1 MKNILFDAQHKLR
14 NGWWIVIFIG
24 LVALTRFAYIPA
36 KLALVELGLDKL
48 WLEPLAFIFILLVTW
63 ICCLLRRESL
73 ATVGFKIDS
82 RWAKHF
88 LLGSLFSIVSMIA
101 IVGLIWAVGGV
112 SFELDAQRSVSV
124 LMSGLYICLFT
135 SLFEETLHRGF
146 IFQRLIGGIGIVG
159 AQLVIAAVF
168 ATGHWGN
175 PGMEGSTLIFASID
189 LALGS
194 VLFGLAYVRTGSLAL
209 PIGLHLGWNW
219 MQGNVL
225 GFGVSGIDQVGW
237 LQPVFQGMEQWI
249 TGGEFGPEASVFA
262 VLVDIL
268 AIFILWQWRGSVNKL
283 ATKAP
288 KLADSVQLSCTI

>member
-1 MKNILFDAQHKLR
+1 MKNILFNAQHKLR
-14 NGWWIVIFIG
+14 NGWWIVIFIA
-24 LVALTRFAYIPA
+24 LIALTRFVYGPV
-36 KLALVELGLDKL
+36 KLTITELGLDKL

-63 ICCLLRRESL
+63 ICCLFRRESL
-73 ATVGFKIDS
+73 ATVGFKLDG

-88 LLGSLFSIVSMIA
+88 LLGSLFGIVSMTV

-112 SFELDAQRSVSV
+112 SFELDAQRSISV

-146 IFQRLIGGIGIVG
+146 IFQRLINGIGIVG

-175 PGMEGSTLIFASID
+175 PGMEGSTLIFASLD

-225 GFGVSGIDQVGW
+225 GFGVSGIEQAGW
-237 LQPVFQGMEQWI
+237 LQPVFQGMDQWI

-262 VLVDIL
+262 VLIDLIG
-268 AIFILWQWRGSVNKL
+268 IIILWRWKGSSEV
-283 ATKAP
+283 TKHQPTMIQQSPQIA
-288 KLADSVQLSCTI
+288 